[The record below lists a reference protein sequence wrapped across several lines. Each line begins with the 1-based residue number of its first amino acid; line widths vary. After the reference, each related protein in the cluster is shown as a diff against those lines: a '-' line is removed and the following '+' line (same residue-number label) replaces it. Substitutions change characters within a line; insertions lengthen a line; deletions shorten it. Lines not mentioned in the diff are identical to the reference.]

1 MNNKKLEDMIR
12 NAIDMDFEDISD
24 KLTEYNYINKS
35 ISKKKMPVK
44 LCISLCTIIILIS
57 LSFYYI
63 NITSNIKNFDDK
75 ENNIVYVNE
84 INYKNLS
91 GTISL
96 EIENNLNKS
105 SISLDELS
113 KKINYNFNIK
123 GAEISTIYCKNNL
136 SNNEEIE
143 QYEITYKYDS
153 NFIYV
158 NVKSNAYP
166 MFSTETIDS
175 WKENID
181 NKSIKVSKINNK
193 ELTIIQN
200 LDNNKFISEYYDDN
214 VNNYRT
220 KIIINSVGFSFE
232 SYNLDFDKFVFFI
245 ENFIK

>member
-105 SISLDELS
+105 SISLDELT

-153 NFIYV
+153 DFIYV
-158 NVKSNAYP
+158 NIKSNAYP
-166 MFSTETIDS
+166 TFSTETIDS

>member
-158 NVKSNAYP
+158 NVKSNVYP
-166 MFSTETIDS
+166 TFSTETIDS
-175 WKENID
+175 WKENTD
-181 NKSIKVSKINNK
+181 SKNIKVSKINNK

-220 KIIINSVGFSFE
+220 KIIINSIGFSFE

>member
-105 SISLDELS
+105 LISLDELS

-166 MFSTETIDS
+166 TFSTETIDS

>member
-1 MNNKKLEDMIR
+1 MSNKKLEDMIR

-35 ISKKKMPVK
+35 ISKKKMTVK

-91 GTISL
+91 GPISL

-158 NVKSNAYP
+158 NVKSNVYP
-166 MFSTETIDS
+166 TFSTETIDS
-175 WKENID
+175 WKENTD
-181 NKSIKVSKINNK
+181 SKNIKVSKINNK

-200 LDNNKFISEYYDDN
+200 LDNNKFINEYYDDN

-220 KIIINSVGFSFE
+220 KIIINSIGFSFE

>member
-1 MNNKKLEDMIR
+1 MSNKKLEDMIR
-12 NAIDMDFEDISD
+12 NAIDIDFEDISD

-57 LSFYYI
+57 LSFHYI

-91 GTISL
+91 GTTSL

-105 SISLDELS
+105 SISLDELT

-123 GAEISTIYCKNNL
+123 GAEILTIYCKNNL

-166 MFSTETIDS
+166 TFSTETIDS

-220 KIIINSVGFSFE
+220 KIIINSIGFSFE

>member
-105 SISLDELS
+105 SISLDELT

-153 NFIYV
+153 DFIYV
-158 NVKSNAYP
+158 NIKSNAYP
-166 MFSTETIDS
+166 TFSTETIDS

-220 KIIINSVGFSFE
+220 KIIINSIGFSFE

>member
-1 MNNKKLEDMIR
+1 MSNKKLEDMIR

-35 ISKKKMPVK
+35 ISKKKMTVK

-91 GTISL
+91 GTTSL
-96 EIENNLNKS
+96 EVENNLNKS

-123 GAEISTIYCKNNL
+123 GTEISTIYCKNNL

-158 NVKSNAYP
+158 NVKSNVYP
-166 MFSTETIDS
+166 TFSTETIDS
-175 WKENID
+175 WKENTD
-181 NKSIKVSKINNK
+181 SKSIKVSKINNK
-193 ELTIIQN
+193 EVTIIQN

-220 KIIINSVGFSFE
+220 KIIINSIGFYFE
-232 SYNLDFDKFVFFI
+232 SYNLDFYKFVFFI

>member
-1 MNNKKLEDMIR
+1 MSNKKLEDMIR

-57 LSFYYI
+57 LSFHYI
-63 NITSNIKNFDDK
+63 NINSNIKNFDDK

-91 GTISL
+91 GTINL

-113 KKINYNFNIK
+113 KKINYNFNVK
-123 GAEISTIYCKNNL
+123 GAEISTIYCNNNL
-136 SNNEEIE
+136 YNNEEIE
-143 QYEITYKYDS
+143 QCEITYKYDS

-158 NVKSNAYP
+158 NIKSNAYP
-166 MFSTETIDS
+166 TFSTETIDS
-175 WKENID
+175 WKKNTD
-181 NKSIKVSKINNK
+181 SKSIKVSKINNK

-200 LDNNKFISEYYDDN
+200 LDNKEFISEYYDDN

-220 KIIINSVGFSFE
+220 KIIINSIGFSFE
-232 SYNLDFDKFVFFI
+232 SYNLDYEKFVFFI
-245 ENFIK
+245 KNFIK

>member
-1 MNNKKLEDMIR
+1 MSNKKLEDMIR

-44 LCISLCTIIILIS
+44 LCISLCTIIIVIS

-158 NVKSNAYP
+158 NVKSNVYP
-166 MFSTETIDS
+166 TFSTETIDS
-175 WKENID
+175 WKENTD
-181 NKSIKVSKINNK
+181 SKNIKVSKINNK

-200 LDNNKFISEYYDDN
+200 LDNNKFINEYYDDN

-220 KIIINSVGFSFE
+220 KIIINSIGFSFE

>member
-57 LSFYYI
+57 LSFHYI

-91 GTISL
+91 GTTSL

-105 SISLDELS
+105 SISLDELT

-123 GAEISTIYCKNNL
+123 GAEILTIYCKNNL

-166 MFSTETIDS
+166 TFSTETFDS
-175 WKENID
+175 WKENTD
-181 NKSIKVSKINNK
+181 SKSIKVSKINNK

-220 KIIINSVGFSFE
+220 KIIINSIGFSFE

>member
-1 MNNKKLEDMIR
+1 MSNKKLEDMIR

-35 ISKKKMPVK
+35 ISKKKMTVK

-158 NVKSNAYP
+158 NVKSNVYP
-166 MFSTETIDS
+166 TFSTETIDS
-175 WKENID
+175 WKENTD
-181 NKSIKVSKINNK
+181 SKNIKVSKINNK

-200 LDNNKFISEYYDDN
+200 LDNNKFINEYYDDN

-220 KIIINSVGFSFE
+220 KIIINSIGFSFE

>member
-1 MNNKKLEDMIR
+1 MSNKKLEDMIR

-158 NVKSNAYP
+158 NVKSNVYP
-166 MFSTETIDS
+166 TFSTETIDS
-175 WKENID
+175 WKENTD
-181 NKSIKVSKINNK
+181 SKNIKVSKINNK

-200 LDNNKFISEYYDDN
+200 LDNNKFINEYYDDN

-220 KIIINSVGFSFE
+220 KIIINSIGFSFE

>member
-158 NVKSNAYP
+158 NVKSNVYP
-166 MFSTETIDS
+166 TFSTETIDS
-175 WKENID
+175 WKENTD
-181 NKSIKVSKINNK
+181 SKSIKVSKINNK

-220 KIIINSVGFSFE
+220 KIIINSIGFSFE

>member
-1 MNNKKLEDMIR
+1 MSNKKLEDMIR
-12 NAIDMDFEDISD
+12 NAIDIDFEDISD

-57 LSFYYI
+57 LSFHYI

-91 GTISL
+91 GTTSL

-105 SISLDELS
+105 SISLDELT

-123 GAEISTIYCKNNL
+123 GAEILTIYCKNNL

-166 MFSTETIDS
+166 TFSTETIDS
-175 WKENID
+175 WKENTD
-181 NKSIKVSKINNK
+181 SKSIKVSKINNK

-220 KIIINSVGFSFE
+220 KIIINSIGFSFE

-245 ENFIK
+245 ENFIE

>member
-1 MNNKKLEDMIR
+1 MSNKKLEDMIR

-158 NVKSNAYP
+158 NVKSNVYP
-166 MFSTETIDS
+166 TFSTETIDS
-175 WKENID
+175 WKENTD

>member
-105 SISLDELS
+105 LISLDELS

-153 NFIYV
+153 DFIYV
-158 NVKSNAYP
+158 NIKSNAYP
-166 MFSTETIDS
+166 TFSTETIDS

>member
-1 MNNKKLEDMIR
+1 MSNKKLEDMIR

-35 ISKKKMPVK
+35 ISKKKMTVK

-91 GTISL
+91 GTTSL
-96 EIENNLNKS
+96 EVENNLNKS

-123 GAEISTIYCKNNL
+123 GTEISTIYCKNNL

-158 NVKSNAYP
+158 NVKSNVYP
-166 MFSTETIDS
+166 TFSTETIDS
-175 WKENID
+175 WKENTD
-181 NKSIKVSKINNK
+181 SKSIKVSKINNK
-193 ELTIIQN
+193 EVTIIQN

-220 KIIINSVGFSFE
+220 KIIINSIGFSFE

>member
-1 MNNKKLEDMIR
+1 MSNKKLEDMIR
-12 NAIDMDFEDISD
+12 NAIDIDFEDISD

-57 LSFYYI
+57 LSFHYI

-91 GTISL
+91 GTTSL

-105 SISLDELS
+105 SISLDELT

-123 GAEISTIYCKNNL
+123 GAEILTIYCKNNL

-166 MFSTETIDS
+166 TFSTETIDS
-175 WKENID
+175 WKENTD
-181 NKSIKVSKINNK
+181 SKSIKVSKINNK

-220 KIIINSVGFSFE
+220 KIIINSIGFSFE